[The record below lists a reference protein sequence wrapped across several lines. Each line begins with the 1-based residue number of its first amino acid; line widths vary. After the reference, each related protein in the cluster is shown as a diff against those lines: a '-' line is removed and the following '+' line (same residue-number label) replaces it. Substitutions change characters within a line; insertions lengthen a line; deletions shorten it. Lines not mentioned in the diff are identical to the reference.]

1 MDSRIGQI
9 VQNLSETDI
18 SSGGGRSWT
27 VRADTRDRRP
37 KFHGAPVCAALA
49 RHQIVHVGVAHE
61 PAPFRDRPYEARG
74 KLFPCDVRGRRTGF
88 RGRTLEA
95 VPQRGSVSVAA
106 GDAAAVSCSTAGSL
120 GFLLGAI
127 SGASR
132 TGAPCG
138 CVLADSR
145 EVRFRGVASRDSG
158 VSSRVPHGDRAGG
171 RGPMGGT
178 HSALRYELRAAE
190 RDGLASLAAVG
201 DRERG
206 LGPSLDLTRDG
217 ACCVRERET
226 PRTTFQARA
235 WANPAAAAYLVA
247 DAPGGRALGR

>member
-1 MDSRIGQI
+1 MPSRRRWSDAREHRDGPHRRGHARPTAE
-9 VQNLSETDI
+9 VSW
-18 SSGGGRSWT
+18 GAGVCRSRPTPDRSRRCGSRAGT
-27 VRADTRDRRP
+27 V
-37 KFHGAPVCAALA
+37 
-49 RHQIVHVGVAHE
+49 
-61 PAPFRDRPYEARG
+61 RDRPYEARG

-171 RGPMGGT
+171 RGSMGGT

-235 WANPAAAAYLVA
+235 WVYPAAAAYLVA

>member
-1 MDSRIGQI
+1 MCRSRP
-9 VQNLSETDI
+9 TPD
-18 SSGGGRSWT
+18 RSRRCGSRAGT
-27 VRADTRDRRP
+27 V
-37 KFHGAPVCAALA
+37 
-49 RHQIVHVGVAHE
+49 
-61 PAPFRDRPYEARG
+61 RDRPYEARG
-74 KLFPCDVRGRRTGF
+74 KLFPCAVRGRGTGF

-106 GDAAAVSCSTAGSL
+106 GDAAAVPCSTAGLL

-127 SGASR
+127 SRASR
-132 TGAPCG
+132 TEAPCG

-145 EVRFRGVASRDSG
+145 EVRFRVVSSRDSG

-190 RDGLASLAAVG
+190 RDGLASLAALG

-206 LGPSLDLTRDG
+206 LGPSLDLIRDG
-217 ACCVRERET
+217 ACCAPEREA
-226 PRTTFQARA
+226 PRTNLEARS
-235 WANPAAAAYLVA
+235 WTNPAAAAYLAA
-247 DAPGGRALGR
+247 DASGGRTPGR